1 MNSPHLSKYE
11 LRNSNSDDYGRLML
25 IIRFRYYPSAMFTV
39 FESKFIILLIY
50 SKKKGSLVSKS
61 IVKCNPLKIN
71 DISLGYV
78 LVSKETIFSKTL

>member
-39 FESKFIILLIY
+39 FESKFIIFAYIL
-50 SKKKGSLVSKS
+50 KKWILG
-61 IVKCNPLKIN
+61 IKIN
-71 DISLGYV
+71 C
-78 LVSKETIFSKTL
+78 KM